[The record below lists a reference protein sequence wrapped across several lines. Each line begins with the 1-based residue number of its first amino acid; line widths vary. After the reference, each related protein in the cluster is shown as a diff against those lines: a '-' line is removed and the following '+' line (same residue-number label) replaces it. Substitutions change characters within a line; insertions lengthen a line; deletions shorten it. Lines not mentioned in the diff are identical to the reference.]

1 METLRATVPKQ
12 PSTNTELEH
21 LINESL
27 KGKDPHT
34 QQDEI
39 LEEYEADVKSRVEQE
54 KTEANEKYDE
64 LIKHIA
70 EEKKIQKVLAKQ
82 GDAAW
87 RQAMA
92 DREKEINAARELQL
106 TNIQKTYSNRK
117 QYLEKV
123 FRFFFVSRNLKY
135 PIETYTGGS
144 ELVPA
149 VFLGFVID
157 KKKKNPYAPS
167 VIKLRFAIANSSK
180 YLAIPASYSED
191 IMAIIGA
198 SADLHQPSLNVLLS
212 EWDSYTKENNADR
225 RIRHIITGNLLQ
237 AFSDFKGKLVSY
249 TTLDGETRKGILL
262 PENWNPA
269 EQVQDRVVVP
279 ILKGASI
286 IKSLVQNAH
295 IVTNN
300 GISFF
305 RTGDYYKVIVAA
317 SRVKGGAV
325 YLDKQILELVE
336 KNNFEKVSDKMVAM
350 LPASNIDKMIEVLQ
364 NNHSASLTINS
375 SQFSQLKNV
384 KERFR
389 SRKPIELPSE
399 TEEVEDDELHILE
412 LEADA
417 LALELELLAA

>member
-1 METLRATVPKQ
+1 M
-12 PSTNTELEH
+12 
-21 LINESL
+21 
-27 KGKDPHT
+27 
-34 QQDEI
+34 
-39 LEEYEADVKSRVEQE
+39 
-54 KTEANEKYDE
+54 
-64 LIKHIA
+64 
-70 EEKKIQKVLAKQ
+70 
-82 GDAAW
+82 
-87 RQAMA
+87 
-92 DREKEINAARELQL
+92 
-106 TNIQKTYSNRK
+106 
-117 QYLEKV
+117 
-123 FRFFFVSRNLKY
+123 
-135 PIETYTGGS
+135 
-144 ELVPA
+144 
-149 VFLGFVID
+149 
-157 KKKKNPYAPS
+157 
-167 VIKLRFAIANSSK
+167 
-180 YLAIPASYSED
+180 
-191 IMAIIGA
+191 
-198 SADLHQPSLNVLLS
+198 
-212 EWDSYTKENNADR
+212 
-225 RIRHIITGNLLQ
+225 
-237 AFSDFKGKLVSY
+237 
-249 TTLDGETRKGILL
+249 

-325 YLDKQILELVE
+325 YLDKQILELVD

-399 TEEVEDDELHILE
+399 TEEAENDELHILE